1 MKKLLFTF
9 TLLITTTAFCEAVVT
24 GLSGFYRHGQV
35 FLTWNKVSGNSIYY
49 KVYRS
54 PEPISDTT
62 TLTGCEYLGK
72 TDSKSAKDFDLSGH
86 DGTDVYFRTDSAG
99 SRLNSAI
106 CLFVATT
113 LDDGNYY
120 YAVTLET
127 NGVEDTTILP
137 GSNSLLNPL
146 TETVATPQP
155 VFQEQR
161 ATDGIPYDIYTYFF
175 STRMS
180 ADQNVLKQ
188 AGFFGSDFA
197 VLRNSTPGLHAL
209 RVKFHGGG
217 VDFLSGITASQQG
230 ELILS
235 CEDNFPSGETSA
247 WWGTNENFDI
257 YKSSNNVT
265 PPVSG
270 INYSFT
276 LRRLSAIIDW
286 SVTHLPVDTNRIYLD
301 GVSFGAPGAYFY
313 TITYPEKIAASKI
326 SVGVYDFSFQNDYQS
341 SCSLNPGKKNRK
353 SGNSRF
359 GTVSSNLMSDLGYP
373 TYNMLNGGWMIHQFK
388 TKSYPVMYCIN
399 GKRDDLMGW
408 SEKPVYY
415 DSVNANHIGGYYF
428 WDNREHGG
436 NGKTWEINNFDLYRY
451 RKDLSFPAFSY
462 CSLNEDYGTGNGA
475 IGPDYGTVNG
485 SLDWKNE
492 VYEDSTNWVSKIF
505 VRNLEKGNGSYVV
518 YPDSCTVTITPRR
531 LQQFNVSDTLPVNW
545 AVIHNH
551 QVIQSGIV
559 WPVDGLI
566 TVSGIKIFRDTSTVL
581 LNTGQTLSTFFL
593 DRDGDGFGNASE
605 TTVAFTPPSGYSA
618 LSADCNDTAAAIHPG
633 ATELCNYT
641 DDNCDGI
648 LDSLLYSVFYA
659 DADADGYGSPMDS
672 MFACFAIPGF
682 ADNRTDCNDTA
693 ASIHPMA
700 VEQCNSIDDNCDGIF
715 SDPQLTYYVD
725 LDHDGFGDLSDSI
738 LSCVMLEGFVMNHT
752 DCNDLDTLINPAV
765 TETCNGIDDDCN
777 GTSDDVLTY
786 YYLDNDSDGFA
797 GSPEL
802 IATCN
807 IPSGYSTIQEDCD
820 DEQPF
825 VFPGAMDVCNGIDDN
840 CNAVIDENQL
850 DPIISGSVAFCM
862 FDTLL
867 LTALPDTAGLQ
878 FQWMFNN
885 SIIDGATNSQYSCT
899 SGGDYAV
906 TISNGICEATSF
918 IHTVTAHALPVAA
931 VTPADT
937 VNLCKGTTL
946 VLSANTGTDITY
958 QWYKNNLPIS
968 GKVKATYTVP
978 KNDGGSFSV
987 SVTDDH
993 GCMDTSDATVVNK
1006 INKPAASI
1014 TVTGDPDLCMSGSV
1028 ILEASGKPGYSYK
1041 WSKDDV
1047 KISNEPNQTYTAS
1060 SAGSYTVKVTENI
1073 AGCNKTSAPV
1083 LLFSSCKLS
1092 DSETPDHQSASI
1104 EVFPNPSSGLFQ
1116 LEVNNVQTKATG
1128 TLSVMALHGAVVYT
1142 ESLALNTGSNE
1153 YLVTLPSTCT
1163 TGVYLLQLTI
1173 GMKEYRL
1180 LLAKAE

>member
-9 TLLITTTAFCEAVVT
+9 TVLIATTAFCEAVAT

-54 PEPISDTT
+54 QEPISDTT
-62 TLTGCEYLGK
+62 TLTACEYLGK

-86 DGTDVYFRTDSAG
+86 DGTDVYFRIDSAG
-99 SRLNSAI
+99 PRLSSAT

-113 LDDGNYY
+113 LNDGNYY
-120 YAVTLET
+120 YAVTVET
-127 NGVEDTTILP
+127 NGIEDTTMLP
-137 GSNSLLNPL
+137 GSNAFINPL
-146 TETVATPQP
+146 TESVMTPHP

-161 ATDGIPYDIYTYFF
+161 STDGIPYDIYAYFF
-175 STRMS
+175 STRMNAGQS
-180 ADQNVLKQ
+180 VLKQ

-197 VLRNSTPGLHAL
+197 VLRNNAPGLHPL

-286 SVTHLPVDTNRIYLD
+286 SVTHLPVDTNRIYMD

-415 DSVNANHIGGYYF
+415 DSVNANQIGGYYF

-451 RKDLSFPAFSY
+451 RKDLSFPALSD

-475 IGPDYGTVNG
+475 EGPDYGSVNG

-492 VYEDSTNWVSKIF
+492 VYEDSANWIAKIF
-505 VRNLEKGNGSYVV
+505 VRNLVKGNGSYVV

-531 LQQFNVSDTLPVNW
+531 LQRFEVSDNIPVNW

-551 QVIQSGIV
+551 QLIQSGTTF
-559 WPVDGLI
+559 PVDGLLTI
-566 TVSGIKIFRDTSTVL
+566 SGIKIFRDTSTVL
-581 LNTGQTLSTFFL
+581 LNTGQVLNTFFP
-593 DRDGDGFGNASE
+593 DRDGDGFGNATDS
-605 TTVAFTPPSGYSA
+605 TVSFILPQGYSTLA
-618 LSADCNDTAAAIHPG
+618 TDCNDTAEAIYPG
-633 ATELCNYT
+633 AMEFCNYT

-659 DADADGYGSPMDS
+659 DADADGYGSAMDS

-700 VEQCNSIDDNCDGIF
+700 EEQCNSIDDNCDGIF
-715 SDPQLTYYVD
+715 SDPVFTFYMD
-725 LDHDGFGDLSDSI
+725 FDHDGYGSLTDSI
-738 LSCVMLEGFVMNHT
+738 LACEIPQGYVMNHA
-752 DCNDLDTLINPAV
+752 DCNDLDTLLHPSAPEI
-765 TETCNGIDDDCN
+765 CNGLDDDCN
-777 GTSDDVLTY
+777 GLSDDVSTF
-786 YYLDNDSDGFA
+786 YYLDSDSDGFA
-797 GSPEL
+797 GTPEL

-807 IPSGYSTIQEDCD
+807 VPSGYVTVSEDCD
-820 DEQPF
+820 DGQPF
-825 VFPGAMDVCNGIDDN
+825 VFPGAIDFCNGIDDN
-840 CNAVIDENQL
+840 CNAVVDENQL
-850 DPIISGSVAFCM
+850 DPVVSGSTDVCLY
-862 FDTLL
+862 DTIL
-867 LTALPDTAGLQ
+867 LTAWPDTSGLQ
-878 FQWMFNN
+878 FQWMINN
-885 SIIDGATNSQYSCT
+885 SIIDGATGSQYLCT
-899 SGGDYAV
+899 AGGDYAV
-906 TISNGICEATSF
+906 ILSNGICDATSS
-918 IHTVTAHALPVAA
+918 IHTVTVHALPVAT
-931 VTPADT
+931 VTPSDT
-937 VNLCKGTTL
+937 INLCKGTTT
-946 VLSANTGTDITY
+946 VLSANTGTGLTY

-978 KNDGGSFSV
+978 KNDGGSYSV
-987 SVTDDH
+987 LVADDF
-993 GCMDTSDATVVNK
+993 GCVDNSNATVVNK

-1014 TVTGDPDLCMSGSV
+1014 TVTGDPDLCASGSV
-1028 ILEASGKPGYSYK
+1028 LLQASGKPGYSYK

-1047 KISNEPNQTYTAS
+1047 KIPNEPNQTYTATT
-1060 SAGSYTVKVTENI
+1060 AGSYTVKVTEDI
-1073 AGCNKTSAPV
+1073 AGCNKTSAPAV
-1083 LLFSSCKLS
+1083 LFSSCKLN
-1092 DSETPDHQSASI
+1092 DDVTPEQQSACI
-1104 EVFPNPSSGLFQ
+1104 EIFPNPSSGSFQ
-1116 LEVNNVQTKATG
+1116 LKADQLQTKATG
-1128 TLSVMALHGAVVYT
+1128 TLSVMALHGVVVYT
-1142 ESLALNTGSNE
+1142 ETFALTAGSNE
-1153 YLVTLPSTCT
+1153 FSVKLPPTCT
-1163 TGVYLLQLTI
+1163 TGIYVLQLTI
-1173 GMKEYRL
+1173 GMVEYRL
-1180 LLAKAE
+1180 LLNLSE